1 MGDDA
6 GVDVGKFVEAGLHVG
21 GQDRSG
27 GGAGGGRDDE
37 VVRAAAS
44 ACTCGVGEQVGVV
57 LGNSSVVVADRYNGQ
72 DLVEECLLRGLPAG
86 VGIEVHA
93 REVFGYCNGGDGDVG
108 VIGNGGPSAD
118 GGDED
123 GSVQD

>member
-1 MGDDA
+1 M
-6 GVDVGKFVEAGLHVG
+6 
-21 GQDRSG
+21 
-27 GGAGGGRDDE
+27 
-37 VVRAAAS
+37 RAAAP
-44 ACTCGVGEQVGVV
+44 ACTCGVGEQVRVV
-57 LGNSSVVVADRYNGQ
+57 LGNSSVVVADRYDGQ
-72 DLVEECLLRGLPAG
+72 DLGEECLLRGLPAG

-123 GSVQD
+123 ASVQD